1 MNPRYIRMVPESAII
16 CVLVRKGEEEN
27 KEGGKAKSRKTE
39 KNQGTANQKLHTGR
53 RKERFAPVALES

>member
-27 KEGGKAKSRKTE
+27 EQGGKAESRKTG

-53 RKERFAPVALES
+53 RKE